1 MGLYSNPRVPPRG
14 RPPKFGRPA
23 QLVALTLPQDTI
35 EFLQGVDADLGWA
48 IVKLANGVQGGD
60 AGSPPRQSTPP
71 DVDLV
76 PIAPHQYLI
85 VVRAHDIFTSLP
97 GVDLVPLGHGR
108 AFLAFRGDSTV
119 EGLELSL
126 IDRLE
131 DDTLRT
137 ADASRLRAFR
147 DVLKSWR
154 RDQALTFHERT
165 IVVVERRSRTRKA
178 AV

>member
-1 MGLYSNPRVPPRG
+1 MPPRG

-35 EFLQGVDADLGWA
+35 EYLQGVDTDLGWA
-48 IVKLANGVQGGD
+48 IVKLANGVQGSDPGQQ
-60 AGSPPRQSTPP
+60 PVQPVPP

-85 VVRAHDIFTSLP
+85 VVRAHEVFSSLP

-108 AFLAFRGDSTV
+108 AFLAFRGASTV

-131 DDTLRT
+131 DDAHPPGDT
-137 ADASRLRAFR
+137 ARLKSLR
-147 DVLKSWR
+147 DVLRSWR
-154 RDQALTFHERT
+154 RDQSLTFHERT
-165 IVVVERRSRTRKA
+165 IVVVERRSRTRKGSS
-178 AV
+178 

>member
-1 MGLYSNPRVPPRG
+1 MPPRG

-35 EFLQGVDADLGWA
+35 EYLQGVDTDLGWA
-48 IVKLANGVQGGD
+48 IVKLANGVQGSDPGV
-60 AGSPPRQSTPP
+60 PPLHTVPP

-85 VVRAHDIFTSLP
+85 VVRAHESFAWLP

-108 AFLAFRGDSTV
+108 AFLAFRGGSTV

-131 DDTLRT
+131 DETLRP
-137 ADASRLRAFR
+137 ADAARLKAFR
-147 DVLKSWR
+147 DILRAWR

-165 IVVVERRSRTRKA
+165 IVVVERRSRTRKPA
-178 AV
+178 M